1 MGLATAHKA
10 APVRRDGRTVRLLRE
25 ALVWLPALLLVVW
38 TATPILWAFTASL
51 KQPLEIYESTSLL
64 PRSPSL
70 DAYRQVVQMRGF
82 PRWFLNS
89 VVITAVATVVP
100 LVLSVV
106 AAYAFARYAFRLR
119 HVLLLLF
126 LIPRIL
132 PRVALIVPL
141 YDLLFELGLLNT
153 YAGLFLTYIASA
165 VPLATW
171 LLVGFIAGVPR
182 ELEES
187 AAIDGASLWIR
198 LRYVVIPMIWP
209 GIVTAAVLCV
219 REAWNEF
226 PFVLAFT
233 NTTEMRTLP
242 YQLYVL
248 EDAMGIQ
255 DWAVY
260 NAFTIMTI
268 LPLLVLYLLLERR
281 IVSNIV
287 GGALK

>member
-1 MGLATAHKA
+1 VSTAA
-10 APVRRDGRTVRLLRE
+10 AKGRRQLRTSWVSRVAHESLI
-25 ALVWLPALLLVVW
+25 WLPAFLLVVW
-38 TATPILWAFTASL
+38 TATPVLWAFMASL
-51 KQPLEIYESTSLL
+51 KDPLEIYESASLL

-70 DAYRQVVQMRGF
+70 DAYRAVITMRGF

-89 VVITAVATVVP
+89 VLVTAVATVVP
-100 LVLSVV
+100 LVLSLV

-141 YDLLFELGLLNT
+141 YDLLHGLGILNS

-171 LLVGFIAGVPR
+171 LLVGFVAGVPR

-187 AAIDGASLWIR
+187 AAIDGASLWVR
-198 LRYVVIPMIWP
+198 LRYVVVPVIWP

-233 NTTEMRTLP
+233 NTVEMRTLP

-287 GGALK
+287 SGALK

>member
-1 MGLATAHKA
+1 MVTTPPVSTAHARRPGRA
-10 APVRRDGRTVRLLRE
+10 ARIARE
-25 ALVWLPALLLVVW
+25 SLVWLPALFLVLW

-51 KQPLEIYESTSLL
+51 KRPLEIYESTSLL
-64 PRSPSL
+64 PRAPSL
-70 DAYRQVVQMRGF
+70 DAYRQVVEMRGF

-89 VVITAVATVVP
+89 VLVTAVATVVP
-100 LVLSVV
+100 LVLSVA
-106 AAYAFARYAFRLR
+106 AAYAFARYAFHLR
-119 HVLLLLF
+119 HLLLLLF

-141 YDLLFELGLLNT
+141 YDLLHGLGLLNT
-153 YAGLFLTYIASA
+153 YWGLFLTYIASA

-171 LLVGFIAGVPR
+171 LLVGFVAGVPR

-187 AAIDGASLWIR
+187 AAIDGANLWVR
-198 LRYVVIPMIWP
+198 LRYVVVPMIWP

-268 LPLLVLYLLLERR
+268 LPLLVLYLFLERK
-281 IVSNIV
+281 IVANLVS
-287 GGALK
+287 GAIK

>member
-1 MGLATAHKA
+1 VTTASAKG
-10 APVRRDGRTVRLLRE
+10 PVGRRALR
-25 ALVWLPALLLVVW
+25 ASRFAQGSLIWLPALLLVVW
-38 TATPILWAFTASL
+38 TSTPILWAFMASL
-51 KQPLEIYESTSLL
+51 KEPLEIYESTSLL

-70 DAYRQVVQMRGF
+70 DAYREVITMRGF

-89 VVITAVATVVP
+89 VLVTAVATVVP
-100 LVLSVV
+100 LGLSLV
-106 AAYAFARYAFRLR
+106 AAYAFARYAFRFR

-141 YDLLFELGLLNT
+141 YDLLHGLGILNSYT
-153 YAGLFLTYIASA
+153 GLFLTYIASA

-171 LLVGFIAGVPR
+171 LLVGFVAGVPR

-187 AAIDGASLWIR
+187 AAIDGANLWVR
-198 LRYVVIPMIWP
+198 LRYVVVPMIWP

-233 NTTEMRTLP
+233 NSTEMRTLP

-268 LPLLVLYLLLERR
+268 LPLLILYLLLERR

-287 GGALK
+287 SGALK